1 MKTRRAFIQ
10 TGAVALCG
18 LAAAPALA
26 KPRKPKDADWTET
39 FDVIV
44 IGSGLA
50 AFVAGLSALESG
62 AKRVVLLEKMGMIGG
77 STAISNGTIS
87 VPGSPLQKAQGIE
100 DSPEAMLKDLLKAG
114 KGFCHPELTKT
125 LVGNGVEAFD
135 FIVKHGAKFKDTVM
149 MPGGH
154 DRQAPASAR
163 LQRRD
168 GSIGSPARKLSQD
181 GRPAH
186 LVLQGRPVAGSI
198 VTDGSKALR
207 RVRITISIRGSNRTI
222 SRTRAGRPCA
232 TGRNGA

>member
-62 AKRVVLLEKMGMIGG
+62 AKRVALLEKMGMIGG

-149 MPGGH
+149 MPGGMT
-154 DRQAPASAR
+154 AKR
-163 LQRRD
+163 L
-168 GSIGSPARKLSQD
+168 
-181 GRPAH
+181 
-186 LVLQGRPVAGSI
+186 LQP
-198 VTDGSKALR
+198 DY
-207 RVRITISIRGSNRTI
+207 
-222 SRTRAGRPCA
+222 
-232 TGRNGA
+232 NGAK

>member
-10 TGAVALCG
+10 AGAAALCG

-26 KPRKPKDADWTET
+26 KPRKIKEAGWTET

-87 VPGSPLQKAQGIE
+87 VPGSPFQKAKGIE

-114 KGFCHPELTKT
+114 KGF
-125 LVGNGVEAFD
+125 
-135 FIVKHGAKFKDTVM
+135 
-149 MPGGH
+149 GH
-154 DRQAPASAR
+154 A
-163 LQRRD
+163 
-168 GSIGSPARKLSQD
+168 
-181 GRPAH
+181 
-186 LVLQGRPVAGSI
+186 
-198 VTDGSKALR
+198 
-207 RVRITISIRGSNRTI
+207 
-222 SRTRAGRPCA
+222 
-232 TGRNGA
+232 

>member
-62 AKRVVLLEKMGMIGG
+62 AKRVALLEKMGMIGG

-149 MPGGH
+149 MPGGMTAKRLLQP
-154 DRQAPASAR
+154 DYNGATGLLAPCAKAILRWAASSSCAAR
-163 LQRRD
+163 ST
-168 GSIGSPARKLSQD
+168 GCC
-181 GRPAH
+181 
-186 LVLQGRPVAGSI
+186 SI

>member
-1 MKTRRAFIQ
+1 MLFGGPYENTQSFYPDGRSGPVRSR
-10 TGAVALCG
+10 GG
-18 LAAAPALA
+18 APALA

-62 AKRVVLLEKMGMIGG
+62 AKRVALLEKMGMIGG

-149 MPGGH
+149 MPGGMTAKRLLQP
-154 DRQAPASAR
+154 DYNGATGLLAPLRESY
-163 LQRRD
+163 LKM
-168 GSIGSPARKLSQD
+168 GG
-181 GRPAH
+181 PAH
-186 LVLQGRPVAGSI
+186 LVLQGRPVAARS
-198 VTDGSKALR
+198 
-207 RVRITISIRGSNRTI
+207 
-222 SRTRAGRPCA
+222 
-232 TGRNGA
+232 

>member
-1 MKTRRAFIQ
+1 MQFFRRSMLQ
-10 TGAVALCG
+10 VMVSGALCSALPSIAFAQTQK
-18 LAAAPALA
+18 LAP
-26 KPRKPKDADWTET
+26 EY
-39 FDVIV
+39 DVIV
-44 IGSGLA
+44 IGSGFAGLA
-50 AFVAGLSALESG
+50 AAISAAENG
-62 AKRVVLLEKMGMIGG
+62 AKVVVLEKMQVAGGNSSRSGGMM
-77 STAISNGTIS
+77 AI
-87 VPGSPLQKAQGIE
+87 PGSSVQKEQGIE

-149 MPGGH
+149 MPGGMTAKRLLQP
-154 DRQAPASAR
+154 DYNGATGLLAPLRESYLRWAASSSCAAR
-163 LQRRD
+163 ST
-168 GSIGSPARKLSQD
+168 GCC
-181 GRPAH
+181 
-186 LVLQGRPVAGSI
+186 SI